1 MRILITGAAGFLGS
15 HLCEKYVQD
24 GNVVYG
30 LDNLMN
36 GNLNNIRTLL
46 HKKNFKFIHDDI
58 CRNELYHRLPSNL
71 DAIIHLAAQIH
82 VDRSIIN
89 PEETFKINLE
99 GTMKILEYARMNDIR
114 KILFASTSEVY
125 GSAEYV
131 PMDEKHPLLAK
142 HPYGVSKIAA
152 DRLCS
157 SYNET
162 YGLGVDIVRSF
173 NLFGPRQKDS
183 GYGGVIA
190 IFINRVL
197 QNKPPII
204 YGDGTQTR
212 DYLFIS
218 DAVNAYDMVLMSE
231 NNPGRDGINF
241 GSGKEISI
249 NEIADLVIKNV
260 AKREMNVVH
269 VQPRPIEVQRLFA
282 DISKSQQFFR
292 FRPKIDF
299 ENGLKLLVD
308 WYSNYKSELW
318 TY

>member
-162 YGLGVDIVRSF
+162 YGLGVDIIRSF

-231 NNPGRDGINF
+231 NNPGRNGINF